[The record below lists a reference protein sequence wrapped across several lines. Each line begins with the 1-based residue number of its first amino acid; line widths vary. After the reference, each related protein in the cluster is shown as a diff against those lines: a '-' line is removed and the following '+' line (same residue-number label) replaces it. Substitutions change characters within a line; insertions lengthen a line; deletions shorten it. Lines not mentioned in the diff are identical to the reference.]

1 MQIAD
6 LHIHSKYSR
15 ATSQDC
21 VPESLDF
28 WARRKGITL
37 LGTGDFT
44 HPAWRAELAEKLV
57 PAEDGLYRLKE
68 EFRRK
73 EPLPPGA
80 PEPRFVLT
88 GEISSIYKKN
98 GRTRKVHS
106 LILLPSLE
114 AAETLSRRLEAIGNI
129 HSDGRPILGLDC
141 RDLLEI
147 TLEACPEAVYIP
159 AHIWT
164 PHFSVFGAF
173 SGFDSLEECYEDLT
187 PCIHALET
195 GLSSDPAMNWQVSA
209 LDGYQLVSNSDAHS
223 PQKLGREANL
233 LDIPLSYRDLSDA
246 LSGKNPS
253 GLWGTIEFFPEEGKY
268 HWDGHRNCHLRL
280 SPAEAA
286 PYGGRCPICGK
297 KLTIGV
303 QHRVEE
309 LGDRPEGF
317 RPEKG
322 KSYESLVPLEE
333 AIAWSTGTSPGS
345 VRVKAQYE
353 ELLAKLGTEFFILRE
368 APISD
373 ISKVAGEVIGEG
385 IRRLR
390 LGKAEKI
397 PGYDGEYGVIRL
409 MSQAEIDAL
418 SGQVSLFGA
427 GIPAPRQAKK
437 KALPA
442 PKAVLP
448 EQEKPAAPAPLSL
461 NPEQQA
467 AVDSA
472 SPVTAVIAGPGTGKT
487 RTLVSRIAHLIRD
500 GLAKPSEIT
509 AVTFTNK
516 AAGEMRER
524 LEQELGGKAAVR
536 GMTVGTF
543 HAICLGELSKK
554 GSILLASEETAL
566 EIAGQVLQKLG
577 GKGSARELLSEISLI
592 RNGCAV
598 KSPRFPEEAAAL
610 YQQLLKERG
619 ITDFD
624 GLLEDGL
631 TFFRSQKPGK
641 GFTHLLCDEFQDIN
655 PIQYELLK
663 AWAKESRSLFVIGDP
678 DQSIYGFRGSDARCF
693 DRLAEEFPGLLTI
706 RLKENYRSSPEIVS
720 AALSAIAPTPR
731 QPRILRANRPQ
742 GGRLRLISAPTDTAE
757 AIFAAKEISR
767 LAGGMDMTQSR
778 AEEETPRSFSEIAIL
793 CRTRRQMELLETC
806 LRHDDI
812 PCVISGEKEFL
823 QDPTA
828 RGLLGFLG
836 FLLNPADTPALCAAL
851 KGPFS
856 CPPDLIQSL
865 EAKISALSPKNREEL
880 APLWE
885 EYREVPSLHRFL
897 ERMEEYLPKAP
908 KEKPLKL
915 LESLAEALGVSDQKP
930 VQRLI
935 QTAAFHPTAASL
947 LKACLLGREG
957 DFSRMSGKAYAA
969 GAVTLSTLH
978 AAKGLEFP
986 VVFLYGLTAG
996 CIPLDSPEHPADME
1010 EERRLFYVGIT
1021 RAKERLYLL
1030 TAGDPSPFLS
1040 DLPESLLEKTVLE
1053 DRRPAAEASQLTLF

>member
-1 MQIAD
+1 MQIGD
-6 LHIHSKYSR
+6 YHIHSRYSR
-15 ATSQDC
+15 ATSSDC

-44 HPAWRAELAEKLV
+44 HPAWREELKEKLI
-57 PAEDGLYRLKE
+57 PAEEGLYRLKE
-68 EFRRK
+68 EYRRK

-80 PEPRFVLT
+80 PDPRFVLS

-114 AAETLSRRLEAIGNI
+114 AAVILSKRLEAIGNI

-147 TLEACPEAVYIP
+147 TLDACPEAIYIP

-173 SGFDSLEECYEDLT
+173 SGFDSLEECYEDMT
-187 PCIHALET
+187 PFIHALET
-195 GLSSDPAMNWQVSA
+195 GLSSDPAMNWQISA

-233 LDIPLSYRDLSDA
+233 LDIDLSYQNISDA
-246 LSGKNPS
+246 LSGKNPT
-253 GLWGTIEFFPEEGKY
+253 GLTGTIEFFPEEGKY

-303 QHRVEE
+303 QHRVED
-309 LGDRPEGF
+309 LADRPEGF
-317 RPEKG
+317 RPESG
-322 KSYESLVPLEE
+322 KPYESLVPLEE

-368 APISD
+368 APIPE

-390 LGKAEKI
+390 IGKAEKI

-409 MSQAEIDAL
+409 MSPEEIEAF

-427 GIPAPRQAKK
+427 GIPTPRKTRK
-437 KALPA
+437 KALPTPSVSLLEEMA
-442 PKAVLP
+442 ETKAAV
-448 EQEKPAAPAPLSL
+448 LSL
-461 NPEQQA
+461 NPEQKQA
-467 AVDSA
+467 VESTAK
-472 SPVTAVIAGPGTGKT
+472 VTAVIAGPGTGKT
-487 RTLVSRIAHLIRD
+487 RTLVSRIVHLIQS
-500 GLAKPSEIT
+500 GIAKPSEIT

-524 LEQELGGKAAVR
+524 LEQELGGKGAMR
-536 GMTVGTF
+536 GMTIGTF
-543 HAICLGELSKK
+543 HAICLAELSKGKNIRPADRETVRKTAEKVLQTLNCK
-554 GSILLASEETAL
+554 GSPQKLLA
-566 EIAGQVLQKLG
+566 
-577 GKGSARELLSEISLI
+577 EISLI
-592 RNGCAV
+592 RNGCSV
-598 KSPRFPEEAAAL
+598 KSPEFPTESISL
-610 YQQLLKERG
+610 YRELLAEQG
-619 ITDFD
+619 LTDFD

-631 TFFRSQKPGK
+631 SCFTAKKPNK
-641 GFTHLLCDEFQDIN
+641 GFTHLFCDEFQDIN
-655 PIQYELLK
+655 PIQYDLLK
-663 AWAKESRSLFVIGDP
+663 AWSRVSRSFFVIGDP
-678 DQSIYGFRGSDARCF
+678 DQSIYGFRGSDAHCF
-693 DRLAEEFPGLLTI
+693 ERLAADFPELCTI
-706 RLKENYRSSPEIVS
+706 RLVENYRSSPEIIG
-720 AALSAIAPTPR
+720 AALGAIAPAPG
-731 QPRILRANRPQ
+731 QPRILRASRPQ
-742 GGRLRLISAPTDTAE
+742 SGRVRLISAPTDNTE

-767 LAGGMDMTQSR
+767 LAGGTDMTQSR
-778 AEEETPRSFSEIAIL
+778 EIEEEPRSFSEIAIL
-793 CRTRRQMELLETC
+793 CRTHRQMELIESC

-812 PCVISGEKEFL
+812 PCLISGETDFLENPAVQGMLGFFQFL
-823 QDPTA
+823 Q
-828 RGLLGFLG
+828 
-836 FLLNPADTPALCAAL
+836 NPADAKALTETL
-851 KGPFS
+851 EKLFS

-865 EAKISALSPKNREEL
+865 EAKIAALFPENWEQL
-880 APLWE
+880 TPIWE
-885 EYREVPSLHRFL
+885 EYRDVSVLGAFL
-897 ERMEEYLPKAP
+897 ETAEAFLPKIP
-908 KEKPLKL
+908 KEKPHKL
-915 LESLAEALGVSDQKP
+915 LEKLAETLNLTSQKP
-930 VQRLI
+930 IQRLI
-935 QTAAFHPTAASL
+935 QTAAFYKTTAEL
-947 LKACLLGREG
+947 LNACFIGQEG
-957 DFSRMSGKAYAA
+957 DFRRMPGKSYAS
-969 GAVTLSTLH
+969 GAVTVSTLH

-986 VVFLYGLTAG
+986 VVFLYGVTEG
-996 CIPLDSPEHPADME
+996 SIPLDSPEHPADLE

-1030 TAGDPSPFLS
+1030 TAGEPSSFLQ
-1040 DLPESLLEKTVLE
+1040 DVPEEFLEKTVLE
-1053 DRRPAAEASQLTLF
+1053 NHRPESQGSQLKLF